1 MDIEKTMKR
10 TQIIRKCLVVGIILL
25 FVGIIV
31 TPSINA
37 NNPETSLDDDLVVV
51 LQTDKFNYQMGES
64 VEISIYVENHGNTN
78 ITVVFPT
85 TQKADF
91 LVSESYLW
99 SGGKVFLTMLT
110 PVTIPSGTRVCLLND
125 SWEQVDFSG
134 NQVPPRSYEITGWMV
149 QSMEYPPIYAQ
160 PINIRIGSKIEIGVH
175 GGIGVIISM
184 TNVGLINT
192 TGVKGNVSIK
202 GGIFG
207 LINLSESFDVD
218 SLVVNESISKT
229 FHPVGFG
236 PIKIDIIVSAS
247 NAEELNL
254 EGRMS
259 VIFFLV
265 YPIIPPYENIEVNQ

>member
-1 MDIEKTMKR
+1 MKR
-10 TQIIRKCLVVGIILL
+10 KWLAIGIILL
-25 FVGIIV
+25 FVGV
-31 TPSINA
+31 TIAPTINFNTVKA
-37 NNPETSLDDDLVVV
+37 STDDDLIVV
-51 LQTDKFNYQMGES
+51 LQTDKLNYQMGES
-64 VEISIYVENHGNTN
+64 VEISIYVENHGNTD

-91 LVSESYLW
+91 WVSESYLW
-99 SGGKVFLTMLT
+99 SGGKFFVAMLT
-110 PVTIPSGTRVCLLND
+110 PVTIPSYTRVCLLND

-149 QSMEYPPIYAQ
+149 QSMQYPPIFAQ

-175 GGIGVIISM
+175 GGIGVTISM
-184 TNVGLINT
+184 TNVGLFNT
-192 TGVKGNVSIK
+192 TDVKGNVSIK

-247 NAEELNL
+247 NAEELNQ
-254 EGRMS
+254 EGRMF
-259 VIFFLV
+259 VILFLV
-265 YPIIPPYENIEVNQ
+265 YPIIPSYEIIEEYQ

>member
-1 MDIEKTMKR
+1 MKR
-10 TQIIRKCLVVGIILL
+10 YPFMGKCLAVGIILL
-25 FVGIIV
+25 FIGVAV
-31 TPSINA
+31 APSINLSVVKA
-37 NNPETSLDDDLVVV
+37 SDEDDLIVV
-51 LQTDKFNYQMGES
+51 LQTDKLNYQMGEP
-64 VEISIYVENHGNTN
+64 VEISIYAENHGNTN

-91 LVSESYLW
+91 WVSESYLW
-99 SGGKVFLTMLT
+99 SGGKVFLTIPT
-110 PVTIPSGTRVCLLND
+110 PVTIPSYARVCLLND

-134 NQVPPRSYEITGWMV
+134 NKVPPRSYEITGWMV
-149 QSMEYPPIYAQ
+149 QSMQYPPIYAQ

-175 GGIGVIISM
+175 GGLGVTLSM
-184 TNVGLINT
+184 TNVGLFNT
-192 TGVKGNVSIK
+192 TDVKGNVSIK

-247 NAEELNL
+247 DAEELIR
-254 EGRMS
+254 EGRMT

-265 YPIIPPYENIEVNQ
+265 YPIIPPIKA